1 MGAQDRQFLIDTNI
15 WLELLLEQARADDA
29 AAMLRAVPL
38 ARLYLTEFTLYS
50 IGLSLIRH
58 GRAADFSSFLQK
70 NFVERSLERLRLTS
84 EEMVA
89 ITETMATFNLDF
101 DDAYQYVAA
110 EVHDLILVSFD
121 SDFDGTERGRKT
133 PSEVL
138 ATLAGG

>member
-1 MGAQDRQFLIDTNI
+1 MKSWMNGAQDRQFLIETNI
-15 WLELLLEQARADDA
+15 WLELLLEQARADGA

-58 GRAADFSSFLQK
+58 GRVADFSSFLQK
-70 NFVERSLERLRLTS
+70 NFVERSLERLRLTG

-101 DDAYQYVAA
+101 DDAYQYV
-110 EVHDLILVSFD
+110 
-121 SDFDGTERGRKT
+121 
-133 PSEVL
+133 
-138 ATLAGG
+138 